1 MELAQQTKRET
12 HSAVKN
18 LMNYIENDVIGKH
31 LTSFFNGPP
40 LIELFVFTKSELLK
54 AHVNGAP
61 RGAVDIA
68 LSNPYSYLDVSIYSF
83 LNLNNIQQFYKFL
96 LIE

>member
-1 MELAQQTKRET
+1 MELAAQTKSET

-18 LMNYIENDVIGKH
+18 LIKYIENDVIGKH
-31 LTSFFNGPP
+31 LVSFFNAPP

-61 RGAVDIA
+61 RGAIDTA
-68 LSNPYSYLDVSIYSF
+68 LSNPYSYLDVSICNF
-83 LNLNNIQQFYKFL
+83 IFKCKQHLVTF
-96 LIE
+96 